1 MVAYAGHYNIT
12 IIDGTLTIKFFDH
25 ARYFDDV
32 MDLFTP
38 EGEDAMN
45 SPLSSGNDLS
55 MIMEDSKETL
65 DDVFSTSTVSSP
77 SKEIRPPAPPQ
88 FKVCSN

>member
-1 MVAYAGHYNIT
+1 MPMVAY
-12 IIDGTLTIKFFDH
+12 DGILTIKLFDH
-25 ARYFDDV
+25 ASYFDDV

-65 DDVFSTSTVSSP
+65 DDVFSTSTSSP

-88 FKVCSN
+88 FKVRSN